1 MTRGSITNCVL
12 TILVS
17 KANNKAGKV
26 GDTLVELVDGSV
38 NSLFELLNTQ
48 QQCRRT
54 GYIWDREAY
63 GMDLEEEPDHH
74 TTKGLSMQPQKFLR

>member
-1 MTRGSITNCVL
+1 ME
-12 TILVS
+12 
-17 KANNKAGKV
+17 
-26 GDTLVELVDGSV
+26 DTLVELVDGSV

-74 TTKGLSMQPQKFLR
+74 TTKGLSMQPQKFLSHPPDPGLFRLFPLLFGG